1 MRVGVISI
9 GCTQEQV
16 SVHLEN
22 FGFWAGRNRNRG
34 SRQPST
40 TAKVAVWAR
49 KRVLTDIAEFGVVPA
64 AKEVLQVPLALPM
77 TDHHHSIVARHFQA
91 ANSLEAWCLDSRQNR
106 TLPTTPCH

>member
-9 GCTQEQV
+9 GCTQEV
-16 SVHLEN
+16 SVQLEN
-22 FGFWAGRNRNRG
+22 FRFWAGRNRNRG

-40 TAKVAVWAR
+40 TANVTAGAR

-77 TDHHHSIVARHFQA
+77 TDHHHSVVARHFQA
-91 ANSLEAWCLDSRQNR
+91 ANYLEARCLDSS
-106 TLPTTPCH
+106 